1 MPNITPYPGLRP
13 FQSEEDYLFF
23 GREEQIADL
32 TQRLQQH
39 RFVAVVGSSGSGKS
53 SLVRCGLLSQLQGGM
68 MVGAGSNWQ
77 IAVTQPGGD
86 PLGNLA
92 QSLIAAEL
100 YDEDEPDIEH
110 QVMATINR
118 STNGLVEAVKQG
130 ALEQGSNML
139 LVVDQFEEIFRFHE
153 AGNRGEEQAP
163 DFIRWLIHAVKQE
176 EVPIYIVLTMRSDF
190 LGDCARF
197 TGLAEAINDGEYLV
211 PKLTRDQIQQ
221 AIEGPARVAGGNV
234 SRRLIQRLL
243 NDVGEHA
250 DQLPVLQHA
259 LMRTWDHA
267 AIRLVDRDKRE
278 LDLEDY
284 ESIGGMANALST
296 HADEILSEI
305 KVSAEDAKRS
315 ALTTERLF
323 KSLTE
328 KGADSRGIR
337 RPTRISDLIG
347 ITDASSEEIIGIIEA
362 YRAPGR
368 TFLMPGVGTSLE
380 PDTVIDISHESLMRV
395 WSRLD
400 NWVEEES
407 QSVRIYQRLSETA
420 RLWNDGNAGLYRDPD
435 LQIASSWVDTTN
447 PNEAWASRYNSNFQ
461 LALRFLETSDREQ
474 NETQR
479 KAEEQRKRE
488 LEQAQQLAD
497 EQQLRAEEQAASVRR
512 FRKQS
517 RIIAGVACLA
527 IVATVV
533 AIVAMFNAWE
543 KEEEALVAQNIA
555 EQARIKMAAAF
566 RDSDIAQARQLFKNG
581 APHQALAILKNAF
594 TRNPEDKELIRVGL
608 EGLIQQNQFV
618 KQDSSH
624 SPHSADKI
632 FTFNVPYIYATSSS
646 DGWLTYRHSL
656 KTGRIGD
663 EPNNLRS
670 VKLNDM
676 VLECTL
682 VGNKIYAVT
691 RDGSAASVST
701 EDFSVQHFAIE
712 TGGTDTKPNPVPVQ
726 AMRLTGATLHFLDSD
741 KIFYQ
746 NLSDATSEP
755 AFIQLS
761 GIQVREYTFSED
773 GLYAIV
779 TTDSNQYIIYDL
791 KSQGTAIRTIKG
803 DSDVQ
808 FLSYL
813 SLQKRFIAVEQDD
826 LLCTFSPTH
835 PDLDTV
841 HDIKLGNVKEF
852 VISPD
857 STRLGTLG
865 FDGIFTAYHLADGS
879 EVFDE
884 FSDVRQ
890 LPFNSIKFD
899 PTGIYLLGVDAKQNA
914 HCLDSTTGEI
924 VAITSG
930 LKIPEQN
937 ASIIWNV
944 NLSARRKFNIYL
956 IYSNLDHDG
965 QSAPVSYARLWLTKP
980 YGDDALPDFDA
991 LDYSQIEQQQ
1001 GERFFDASMGAF
1013 TGKGIPRFRGPLR
1026 DAFAFVYFREG
1037 EQGAIDTD
1045 IYPGNTLKDYFEK
1058 RAAAN
1063 DVISLA
1069 TLAASRQFSP
1079 RTFSSTLRL
1088 HDQTPKTAELVTR
1101 YHLLKHAQK
1110 ILHLHRLGSDTNKII
1125 GQTILE
1131 ILAEH
1136 PNLLEARSQAFE
1148 DQIYES
1154 PPLDLLSPANIGSW
1168 EGMSHVWSFKP
1179 NELSHAKLSPTYSG
1193 VNNNY
1198 AIWRSQDFSD
1208 VRIELI
1214 YQCEEGNSGLNIR
1227 GRQPNNVNSVYQAGI
1242 MHPMLREGYQADFVE
1257 VVPSRPN
1264 NYLRFMGSLT
1274 LDNNPHQR
1282 QLALT
1287 PRGSVNLARLDGSK
1301 LALARNTLP
1310 DDIQI
1315 LDRIEQPDTPST
1327 VVVTARGNRIDM
1339 FINDQKT
1346 ATTFD
1351 NHETRYLSGD
1361 ISLQAFVNQTVVR
1374 FEKVMVRILGRD
1386 IAEAEQNDSGINLA
1400 ATDLH
1405 IQLLAAQ
1412 HKWHDAAAMITTQH
1426 TLPPSGQESSPWKK
1440 LVELRGRQIHR
1451 SLAKA
1456 CINNDI
1462 KTVKAIIDT
1471 IDDPE
1476 DLNSIAYSIVGD
1488 IGFGAQWGCPMFAA
1502 SMNGSTDVLQLLIN
1516 NGVKPDERQ
1525 GAHGVTPLGVAGIS
1539 NQPESAALLLNAGAD
1554 PNKANGSGYSTVHE
1568 AAKWGDIAVL
1578 KVILENGGKL
1588 GSTTNNGESALQ
1600 LVASIQ
1606 NSAYQFGMSPYAI
1619 KARGERRLAM
1629 ARFLVESGLNPK
1641 LSYGSNRSSIQI
1653 AKDVGDTDL
1662 ANLLEELAK
1671 DLPEEPK

>member
-1 MPNITPYPGLRP
+1 MPDITPYPGLRP

-110 QVMATINR
+110 HVMATINR

-130 ALEQGSNML
+130 ALERGSNIL

-163 DFIRWLIHAVKQE
+163 DFIRWLIHAVKQD

-259 LMRTWDHA
+259 LMRTWDQA
-267 AIRLVDRDKRE
+267 AMRLVDSDTRE

-305 KVSAEDAKRS
+305 KVSAEDAERS

-328 KGADSRGIR
+328 KGVDSRGIR
-337 RPTRISDLIG
+337 RPTRISDLTR
-347 ITDASSEEIIGIIEA
+347 ITDASSEEILGIIEA

-420 RLWNDGNAGLYRDPD
+420 QLWNDGNAGLYRDPD
-435 LQIASSWVDTTN
+435 LQIASSWVNTTN

-474 NETQR
+474 NEAQR

-527 IVATVV
+527 IAATVV
-533 AIVAMFNAWE
+533 AILAMFNAWE
-543 KEEEALVAQNIA
+543 KEKEALIAQNIA
-555 EQARIKMAAAF
+555 EQARIEMAAAF

-581 APHQALAILKNAF
+581 APHQALAILKTAF

-656 KTGRIGD
+656 KTEKIGD

-670 VKLNDM
+670 VKLNDL

-691 RDGSAASVST
+691 RDGSAASIST

-746 NLSDATSEP
+746 NLSDVTSEP

-791 KSQGTAIRTIKG
+791 KSRGTAIRTIKG

-813 SLQKRFIAVEQDD
+813 PLQKQFIAVEQEN

-865 FDGIFTAYHLADGS
+865 FDGLFTAYHLVDGS
-879 EVFDE
+879 EVFDQ

-937 ASIIWNV
+937 TSIIWNV
-944 NLSARRKFNIYL
+944 NLTASRKFHIHL
-956 IYSNLDHDG
+956 IYSNLEHDG
-965 QSAPVSYARLWLTKP
+965 QSEPVSYARLWLTKP

-1013 TGKGIPRFRGPLR
+1013 TGKGIPRLRGPLR

-1037 EQGAIDTD
+1037 NQGEVDTD
-1045 IYPGNTLKDYFEK
+1045 IYAGNTLKDYFEK

-1063 DVISLA
+1063 EVISLA
-1069 TLAASRQFSP
+1069 TIAASRQFSP

-1088 HDQTPKTAELVTR
+1088 HDQPPETAELVTR

-1110 ILHLHRLGSDTNKII
+1110 FLHLHRLGSDTNEII

-1131 ILAEH
+1131 ILSEH
-1136 PNLLEARSQAFE
+1136 PNLLEARSQAFK
-1148 DQIYES
+1148 DQIYER
-1154 PPLDLLSPANIGSW
+1154 PAVDLLSPANIGSW
-1168 EGMSHVWSFKP
+1168 EGLTHVWQVTNEGISTYESKYALNHTGNQYIVWNGSEYSDVKLSFKYKVE
-1179 NELSHAKLSPTYSG
+1179 NGNSG
-1193 VNNNY
+1193 VN
-1198 AIWRSQDFSD
+1198 
-1208 VRIELI
+1208 VR
-1214 YQCEEGNSGLNIR
+1214 GKPATDAR
-1227 GRQPNNVNSVYQAGI
+1227 MVYGANRI
-1242 MHPMLREGYQADFVE
+1242 HPFLREGYQPDFLAYY
-1257 VVPSRPN
+1257 PSN
-1264 NYLRFMGSLT
+1264 GQFESFMGSTIVDNSHDGRKTMLT
-1274 LDNNPHQR
+1274 KRGSTNLITQSDESIPLNRADYLPTTE
-1282 QLALT
+1282 LIEALT
-1287 PRGSVNLARLDGSK
+1287 PSVDGFSD
-1301 LALARNTLP
+1301 A
-1310 DDIQI
+1310 
-1315 LDRIEQPDTPST
+1315 T
-1327 VVVTARGNRIDM
+1327 VVFRGNRIDTY
-1339 FINDQKT
+1339 FQNT
-1346 ATTFD
+1346 HTSTTFD
-1351 NHETRYLSGD
+1351 DHPLAYKSGD
-1361 ISLQAFVNQTVVR
+1361 ISFQRQTYQSTITIKQIEV
-1374 FEKVMVRILGRD
+1374 ITIGRD
-1386 IAEAEQNDSGINLA
+1386 LAEAENEISRNPATNHMLVSKLLNRRKRWNQCALALESLLKSPEHTKEATKLLREVNLTRHYFHQQLIKACRENNVDHAKALIEQINDTETLGQIAYQKTGNFQVQNILEEPMG
-1400 ATDLH
+1400 
-1405 IQLLAAQ
+1405 
-1412 HKWHDAAAMITTQH
+1412 DAAFA
-1426 TLPPSGQESSPWKK
+1426 GSSDV
-1440 LVELRGRQIHR
+1440 VEL
-1451 SLAKA
+1451 
-1456 CINNDI
+1456 
-1462 KTVKAIIDT
+1462 
-1471 IDDPE
+1471 
-1476 DLNSIAYSIVGD
+1476 
-1488 IGFGAQWGCPMFAA
+1488 
-1502 SMNGSTDVLQLLIN
+1502 LLK
-1516 NGVKPDERQ
+1516 NGVSLSLSHSLDPIM
-1525 GAHGVTPLGVAGIS
+1525 ASALA
-1539 NQPESAALLLNAGAD
+1539 NQPDVARVLIKYGYDLDGASDFPVIHQAAKWAGPEFIRILLDAGAD
-1554 PNKANGSGYSTVHE
+1554 ANSINSYGKTALLELAQMKALS
-1568 AAKWGDIAVL
+1568 
-1578 KVILENGGKL
+1578 
-1588 GSTTNNGESALQ
+1588 Q
-1600 LVASIQ
+1600 
-1606 NSAYQFGMSPYAI
+1606 QFGNNELAAFTSGPRRIEVAKLLVKAGCSPLY
-1619 KARGERRLAM
+1619 RG
-1629 ARFLVESGLNPK
+1629 RFNRNPIEEA
-1641 LSYGSNRSSIQI
+1641 NFN
-1653 AKDVGDTDL
+1653 GDTEL

-1671 DLPEEPK
+1671 DLPEEPE